1 MATFRP
7 LAALLVCALSLA
19 AQTDDAKQRSKAVR
33 ELAKSGPEAIAKLQ
47 PYLTDPELDVRI
59 EAIKA
64 ITEIGGPRS
73 VDPLLQATHDND
85 PEMQI
90 RATDGLVNF
99 YSPGYIKTGL
109 SGSIKRVGTAI
120 KGRWTDTND
129 LIIDPYVQVRPD
141 VIQALGQLATGG
153 ASMDSRA
160 NAARALGILRG
171 RAAMDDLVKA
181 LHSKDDLVIY
191 ESLAAVQKIHDPAA
205 APRIAFLLRDLND
218 KIQITALETTGLLGN
233 KDAIPQVRD
242 AVEHARNDK
251 VRRAALSAL
260 AMLPAESNRSLYLA
274 YLNNSDDALRA
285 AAAEGIAR
293 LKNPA
298 DLPTMNELF
307 DSEKKMNAR
316 LAFAFAASALG
327 DNGLSEFS
335 PLQYLVNTLN
345 SKAWRGVANAY
356 VIELSR
362 DPGIRRTL
370 YTALQKGTKD
380 EKIYLGQA
388 LARSGDQETVKYLE
402 ALAAD
407 SDPQVSDEGARALR
421 TLKARL

>member
-1 MATFRP
+1 MAIFRP
-7 LAALLVCALSLA
+7 LAALFVCALALT
-19 AQTDDAKQRSKAVR
+19 AQTDDAKQRSKAIH
-33 ELAKSGPEAIAKLQ
+33 ELAKSGSDAIPKLEH
-47 PYLTDPELDVRI
+47 YLTDPDVDVRI
-59 EAIKA
+59 EAVKA
-64 ITEIGGPRS
+64 IDDLGGPRS

-85 PEMQI
+85 PEVQI

-109 SGSIKRVGTAI
+109 SGSIKRVGTAM

-129 LIIDPYVQVRPD
+129 LVIDPYVQVRPD

-160 NAARALGILRG
+160 NAARAIGILRG
-171 RAAMDDLVKA
+171 RGAMDDLVKA
-181 LHSKDDLVIY
+181 LHSKDDVVIY
-191 ESLAAVQKIHDPAA
+191 ESLVAVQKIHDPAA

-218 KIQITALETTGLLGN
+218 KVQITALETTGLLGN

-274 YLNNSDDALRA
+274 YLNNEDDALRA

-298 DLPTMNELF
+298 DLPTMNERF

-327 DNGLSEFS
+327 ENGLSEFS

-407 SDPQVSDEGARALR
+407 SDPQVSEEGARALR

>member
-7 LAALLVCALSLA
+7 FAALFVCALSLS
-19 AQTDDAKQRSKAVR
+19 AQTGDAKERSKAVR
-33 ELAKSGPEAIAKLQ
+33 DLAKSGSDAIPKLQ
-47 PYLTDPELDVRI
+47 PYLADPEVDVRI
-59 EAIKA
+59 EAVKA
-64 ITEIGGPRS
+64 IDDLGGPRS
-73 VDPLLQATHDND
+73 LDPLIQATRDND
-85 PEMQI
+85 PEIQI

-109 SGSIKRVGTAI
+109 SGSIKRVGTAM

-129 LIIDPYVQVRPD
+129 LVIDPFVQVRPD

-171 RAAMDDLVKA
+171 RGAMDDLVTA
-181 LHSKDDLVIY
+181 LHSKDDVVIY
-191 ESLAAVQKIHDPAA
+191 ESLVAVQKIHDPAA

-218 KIQITALETTGLLGN
+218 KVQITALETTGLLGN

-327 DNGLSEFS
+327 DNGLTEFS

-362 DPGIRRTL
+362 NAGIRRTL
-370 YTALQKGTKD
+370 YTALQKGTRD